1 LQDRDKVT
9 ISPGNIRAVLFDL
22 DDTLFDR
29 KAAQSM
35 ALELIVKRFPH
46 IFGRFEKERVI
57 GAFLESDRLLTLNFD
72 AGAST
77 EGIREE
83 RSRIFL
89 EILDIKE
96 DIVDTITEIYVRGYP
111 RLDSPVPGATGIV
124 KELSARFQ
132 IGVVSNGLPDVQYTK
147 LESIGLRDLMSCIV
161 LSEEIGIRKP
171 DPRIFHHAAGLIKIP
186 PADCLYVG
194 NSYTDDIAGAKAAGM
209 LACWLK
215 RSHSSSPGGEYE
227 ADFVIGNL
235 KDLTGILL

>member
-1 LQDRDKVT
+1 MTVPLE
-9 ISPGNIRAVLFDL
+9 SIRAVLFDL

-29 KAAQSM
+29 KAAQIM

-57 GAFLESDRLLTLNFD
+57 EAFLESDRLLTSGFN
-72 AGAST
+72 AGASS

-89 EILDIKE
+89 EILDIGE
-96 DIVDTITEIYVRGYP
+96 DIVDIITEIYIEEYP
-111 RLDSPVPGATGIV
+111 KLNAVMPGAFELV
-124 KELSARFQ
+124 KELSGRYRV
-132 IGVVSNGLPDVQYTK
+132 GVITNGLPDAQYTK

-171 DPRIFHHAAGLIKIP
+171 DPGIFHHAADLIQIP

-194 NSYTDDIAGAKAAGM
+194 NSYTHDIAGAKTAGM

-215 RSHSSSPGGEYE
+215 SSPSSSPGGEYE

-235 KDLTGILL
+235 KDLIGILL